1 MQVGELLD
9 SKGYGIALPIGK
21 LLFFNL
27 SRLCRVFFFNK
38 KHDSFDEKL
47 I

>member
-27 SRLCRVFFFNK
+27 SRLCRVFFSTKNMTPLMK
-38 KHDSFDEKL
+38 